1 MLVLHGLLGSAA
13 NWRSF
18 ARRWVAATPDWG
30 LVLVDLRKHGESQ
43 DAPPPHTLAAAA
55 DDLVAL
61 GETLALPIR
70 GVLGHSFGGKVALA
84 YADRAQD
91 ELESVW
97 VLDASPSARSTRGS
111 STEAV
116 LELLRRLPARFAS
129 REAFVQHIVAEGQ
142 PRGIAEWLAMNLRSS
157 DEGFRFRLDLD
168 AIMSLFESFRATDLW
183 HVLEGGGARAFH
195 VVVAGRSDAFDE
207 SDRARLAELARSGP
221 RSGARVHEHV
231 MPSSG
236 HWIHVDQPDAL
247 LDLVTR
253 PST

>member
-18 ARRWVAATPDWG
+18 ARRWVAAAPTWG
-30 LVLVDLRKHGESQ
+30 LVLVDLRMHGESQ
-43 DAPPPHTLAAAA
+43 NAPPPHTLAAAA

-61 GETLALPIR
+61 IETLGLPIR

-84 YADRAQD
+84 YADRAQE

-111 STEAV
+111 STETV
-116 LELLRRLPARFAS
+116 LELLRGLPSRFAS

-142 PRGIAEWLAMNLRSS
+142 PRGIAEWLAMNLRPI

-168 AIMSLFESFRATDLW
+168 AITSLFESFRATDLW
-183 HVLEGGGARAFH
+183 HVLEDGRGAHAFH

-207 SDRARLAELARSGP
+207 PDRARLAEIARSG
-221 RSGARVHEHV
+221 GGVHEHL

-236 HWIHVDQPDAL
+236 HWVHVDEPDAL
-247 LDLVTR
+247 LELVA
-253 PST
+253 SG

>member
-18 ARRWVAATPDWG
+18 ARRWVAAAPHLG
-30 LVLVDLRKHGESQ
+30 LVLVDVRMHGESQ
-43 DAPPPHTLAAAA
+43 SAPPPQTLAAAA

-61 GETLALPIR
+61 GETLALPIA

-84 YADRAQD
+84 YADRVQH

-116 LELLRRLPARFAS
+116 LELLRRLPATFVS
-129 REAFVQHIVAEGQ
+129 REAFVQHVVAEGQ
-142 PRGIAEWLAMNLRSS
+142 TRGIAEWLAMNLRSS
-157 DEGFRFRLDLD
+157 DEGFRFRLDLE
-168 AIMSLFESFRATDLW
+168 AIMSLWESFRSTDLW
-183 HVLEGGGARAFH
+183 HVLDEGRGAQAFH

-207 SDRARLAELARSGP
+207 PDRARLAELS

-231 MPSSG
+231 MPTSG

-247 LDLVTR
+247 LELVTR
-253 PST
+253 EST